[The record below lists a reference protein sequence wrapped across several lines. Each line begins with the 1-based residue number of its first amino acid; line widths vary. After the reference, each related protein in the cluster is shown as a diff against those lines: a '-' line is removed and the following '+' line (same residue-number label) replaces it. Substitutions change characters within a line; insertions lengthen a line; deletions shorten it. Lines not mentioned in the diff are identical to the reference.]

1 MTDSSHSSRAFDYA
15 EPKQSKKPRL
25 RRSSRTQPIQLGII
39 RRSACWRLCRARHNR
54 HSYAT
59 HLLEAGVNLRV
70 IQAILGH
77 LSLQTTS
84 VYTHLTPGLIASV
97 SRTINEVVNPR

>member
-1 MTDSSHSSRAFDYA
+1 VQNAFA
-15 EPKQSKKPRL
+15 QARRQSGVKKPAHVHTL
-25 RRSSRTQPIQLGII
+25 
-39 RRSACWRLCRARHNR
+39 R

-97 SRTINEVVNPR
+97 SRTINQIVDRV